1 MESKMKSNSQPTE
14 ELKVAAKL
22 FENERYDE
30 ALAKYHALAD
40 RESVTAQLFLG
51 WMYHAG
57 KGVQKNLE
65 QAERWYRRAANSQS
79 AEAQFY
85 LGALYRAKGQVKE
98 VFEWLEK
105 SASQG
110 YSPALYLLGQLYF
123 VGEGVEINRDKAFQ
137 YFERAAQNG
146 HLFAQR
152 NIAYEMIKGRR
163 GIARIP
169 VGVLLAIRGLLQ
181 VIKVTVKDPDSDT
194 IRRL

>member
-1 MESKMKSNSQPTE
+1 
-14 ELKVAAKL
+14 
-22 FENERYDE
+22 
-30 ALAKYHALAD
+30 
-40 RESVTAQLFLG
+40 
-51 WMYHAG
+51 
-57 KGVQKNLE
+57 
-65 QAERWYRRAANSQS
+65 
-79 AEAQFY
+79 
-85 LGALYRAKGQVKE
+85 
-98 VFEWLEK
+98 
-105 SASQG
+105 
-110 YSPALYLLGQLYF
+110 LGQLYF